1 MKKYGLLGKKLGHSY
16 SVPIHQGLGNMDYK
30 LYEKQP
36 CEIEEFIRDPQL
48 GGVNV
53 TIPYKLE
60 VMQYLDEID
69 PVAGEIGAVNTVVR
83 RDGKLYGY
91 NTDHI
96 GFCRM
101 LEHGG
106 IDVKGKKALVL
117 GSGGASKTAVVCLRR
132 LGASSVTVIS
142 RGGED
147 NYDNLHKHRDAQI
160 IVNCT
165 PVGMYPNN
173 LCSPVDLTQ
182 FEACEGVA
190 DMIYN
195 PLRTELLMQAEKLG
209 LKTAGGLLML
219 TSQGVGAHEYFFDTK
234 VEPGTDLILAENLR
248 RESENIVLIGMPGCG
263 KSTVGRYLAELSG
276 REAVEIDSLIE
287 KAAEK
292 TIPEIFAQDGEEAFR
307 ALETQVLRD
316 ECKAKGT
323 IIMTGGGAVTRAENY
338 RSLHQNGRI
347 YEIRRDIERLAQE
360 GRPLSKDLDTLR
372 RMYEV
377 RRPMYEAFRDVAV
390 TNDTTPEQTA
400 EMIWRDFC
408 ENTCY

>member
-16 SVPIHQGLGNMDYK
+16 SVPIHRGLGNMDYK

-36 CEIEEFIRDPQL
+36 EEIEAFIRDPNL

-69 PVAGEIGAVNTVVR
+69 FAAREIGAVNTVVR
-83 RDGKLYGY
+83 RDGRLIGY

-101 LEHGG
+101 IEHGG
-106 IDVKGKKALVL
+106 IDVKGKKVLVL
-117 GSGGASKTAVVCLRR
+117 GSGGASKTAVVCLHK

-142 RGGED
+142 RGGEN
-147 NYDNLHKHRDAQI
+147 NYDNLHKHRDAQV

-173 LCSPVDLTQ
+173 LCSPVDLAQ

-195 PLRTELLMQAEKLG
+195 PLRTDLLMQAEKLG

-219 TSQGVGAHEYFFDTK
+219 TSQGVRAHEYFFDTK
-234 VEPGTDLILAENLR
+234 VASGADLQLAENLR

-263 KSTVGRYLAELSG
+263 KSTVGKCLSRLTG
-276 REAVEIDSLIE
+276 REAIEIDALVE
-287 KAAEK
+287 KAAGK
-292 TIPEIFAQDGEEAFR
+292 TIPEIFAEDGEEAFR
-307 ALETQVLRD
+307 ALETRVLRD
-316 ECKAKGT
+316 ECKQKGK

-338 RSLHQNGRI
+338 PALHQNGRI
-347 YEIRRDIERLAQE
+347 YEVKRDIERLDRE
-360 GRPLSKDLDTLR
+360 GRPLSRDLDTLR
-372 RMYEV
+372 QMHRV
-377 RRPMYEAFRDVAV
+377 RRPMYEAFRDVCV
-390 TNDTTPEQTA
+390 TNENTPEQTA

>member
-16 SVPIHQGLGNMDYK
+16 SVPIHRGLGNMDYK

-36 CEIEEFIRDPQL
+36 EEIEAFIRDPNL
-48 GGVNV
+48 GGINV

-69 PVAGEIGAVNTVVR
+69 SAAREIGAVNTVVR
-83 RDGKLYGY
+83 RDGRLIGF

-101 LEHGG
+101 IEHGG

-117 GSGGASKTAVVCLRR
+117 GSGGASKTAVVCLHK

-142 RGGED
+142 REGEN
-147 NYDNLHKHRDAQI
+147 NYNNLHKHRDAQV

-195 PLRTELLMQAEKLG
+195 PLRTDLLMQAEKLG
-209 LKTAGGLLML
+209 LKTAGGPLML
-219 TSQGVGAHEYFFDTK
+219 TSQGVRAHEYFFDTK
-234 VEPGTDLILAENLR
+234 VEANTDLKLAENLR

-263 KSTVGRYLAELSG
+263 KSTVGAALARLSG
-276 REAVEIDSLIE
+276 REAVEVDALIAQ
-287 KAAEK
+287 KAGK
-292 TIPEIFAQDGEEAFR
+292 TIPEIFEQDGEDAFR
-307 ALETQVLRD
+307 RLESDVLR
-316 ECKAKGT
+316 EESKEKAK

-338 RSLHQNGRI
+338 PALHQNGRI
-347 YEIRRDIERLAQE
+347 YEIKRDIERLDRE
-360 GRPLSKDLDTLR
+360 GRPLSKDLDTLK

-377 RRPMYEAFRDVAV
+377 RKPMYEAFRDVCV
-390 TNDTTPEQTA
+390 TNENTPEQTA

>member
-1 MKKYGLLGKKLGHSY
+1 M
-16 SVPIHQGLGNMDYK
+16 
-30 LYEKQP
+30 
-36 CEIEEFIRDPQL
+36 
-48 GGVNV
+48 
-53 TIPYKLE
+53 
-60 VMQYLDEID
+60 
-69 PVAGEIGAVNTVVR
+69 
-83 RDGKLYGY
+83 
-91 NTDHI
+91 
-96 GFCRM
+96 
-101 LEHGG
+101 
-106 IDVKGKKALVL
+106 
-117 GSGGASKTAVVCLRR
+117 
-132 LGASSVTVIS
+132 
-142 RGGED
+142 
-147 NYDNLHKHRDAQI
+147 
-160 IVNCT
+160 
-165 PVGMYPNN
+165 
-173 LCSPVDLTQ
+173 
-182 FEACEGVA
+182 
-190 DMIYN
+190 
-195 PLRTELLMQAEKLG
+195 
-209 LKTAGGLLML
+209 
-219 TSQGVGAHEYFFDTK
+219 
-234 VEPGTDLILAENLR
+234 LAENLR

-287 KAAEK
+287 KAAGK

-316 ECKAKGT
+316 ECKAKGK

-390 TNDTTPEQTA
+390 TNETTPEQTA